1 MRLTQDI
8 IIDSNQISVNN
19 DSYNNENNRD
29 ALDFIGD
36 YIIDLNGYMLT
47 STVLWDIE
55 DNSSMEIL
63 NGNLVINP
71 AGTTAPSLCMFEKA
85 KLKIQN
91 VVYTSSSDC
100 ILLVN
105 NNDGMTLD
113 IIDSTLYSNTSEGY
127 AISTNASAPNVS
139 QDIIINIINSS
150 ITLDG
155 TSSAL
160 LLNVMTDV
168 TITDS
173 TITGGWQALIARG
186 GEFLIS
192 GSNIISTGKADVED
206 WQYLFSPEADFPADM
221 QGYDDW
227 GSGNAVAY
235 AALVI
240 GNATKDSYVY
250 PTTVELYD
258 STVSMTIN
266 EGNALAKDIFIASA
280 NNQDVTFITDDSE
293 AIQTIIDY
301 GEYSAW
307 RGDTCYVQ
315 LEGGNKIH
323 LESEVTEP

>member
-1 MRLTQDI
+1 
-8 IIDSNQISVNN
+8 
-19 DSYNNENNRD
+19 
-29 ALDFIGD
+29 
-36 YIIDLNGYMLT
+36 MLT

-63 NGNLVINP
+63 DGDLVINP
-71 AGTTAPSLCMFEKA
+71 VGTTAPSLCMFEKA

-91 VVYTSSSDC
+91 VNYTSSSDC
-100 ILLVN
+100 VFLVN

-139 QDIIINIINSS
+139 QDLIINIINSS

-155 TSSAL
+155 TSPAL

-173 TITGGWQALIARG
+173 TITGGWQSLIARG

-206 WQYLFSPEADFPADM
+206 WQYLFSPDGVPDK
-221 QGYDDW
+221 YKNW

-240 GNATKDSYVY
+240 GNASPNAYNY

-293 AIQTIIDY
+293 TIQTIIDY